1 MTTRT
6 TRVQLE
12 LGKTWV
18 FASALDWP
26 GWSRRGKGEEAALA
40 ELLGFAGRYAA
51 VAGPDFEAGDLR
63 VVEKV
68 PGTGTTDFGAPDA
81 RSASD
86 GEPLSAADADRLAG
100 LLERCWRALDAVVQA
115 APAELR
121 KGPRGGGR
129 DRDAVVDH
137 VREAERSYGRTIG
150 VRLSPG
156 TPWEDQRAALSA
168 AFRDGAPGGSWPA
181 RYAVRRFAWHVLDHA
196 WEIED
201 KSVQGTLPMNRLFPA
216 DQGEMNPS
224 GGRGVGA

>member
-1 MTTRT
+1 MG
-6 TRVQLE
+6 L
-12 LGKTWV
+12 
-18 FASALDWP
+18 ASALDWP
-26 GWSRRGKGEEAALA
+26 GWCRRGKGEEAALA
-40 ELLGFAGRYAA
+40 ALLGYADRYAA
-51 VAGPDFEAGDLR
+51 VAGPDFSAGELR

-81 RSASD
+81 RGSSD
-86 GEPLSAADADRLAG
+86 AEPLSPGDADRLAG
-100 LLERCWRALDAVVQA
+100 LLERCWSAFDAVVEQ

-150 VRLSPG
+150 VRLPPG
-156 TPWEDQRAALSA
+156 TPWEEQRTALSA
-168 AFRDGAPGGSWPA
+168 AFRDGAPGGSWPV

-201 KSVQGTLPMNRLFPA
+201 KS
-216 DQGEMNPS
+216 D
-224 GGRGVGA
+224 